1 MTAAL
6 KTKGLTHSRAKKSWS
21 SRHNDW
27 AESRNDY
34 GVVRARGGQRY
45 ENRTLVQFNNSIS
58 KGSEMKVL

>member
-34 GVVRARGGQRY
+34 GVVRGGQRY